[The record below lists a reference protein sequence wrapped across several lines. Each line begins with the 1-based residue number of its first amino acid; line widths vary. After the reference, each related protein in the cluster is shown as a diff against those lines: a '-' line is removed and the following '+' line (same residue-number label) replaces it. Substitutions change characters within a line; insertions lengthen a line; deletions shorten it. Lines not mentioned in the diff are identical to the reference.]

1 MQKVKPR
8 LTNLAAWAAMAKWGA
23 VRSARP
29 SPCAVGA
36 ATNGANVGAPAN
48 GAALAAIVLVSK
60 FGSKHH
66 ARLFTHNSNYRKA
79 ERKNA
84 GGAVR

>member
-1 MQKVKPR
+1 M
-8 LTNLAAWAAMAKWGA
+8 AAWAAMAMGRV
-23 VRSARP
+23 VRSAR
-29 SPCAVGA
+29 SLPCAVGA
-36 ATNGANVGAPAN
+36 ATNVASGGALAN
-48 GAALAAIVLVSK
+48 GAALAAMVWVSN

-79 ERKNA
+79 ERRNV